1 MEGGLYRERDG
12 EAPKAFQ
19 YIGYGQ
25 REYESMEQLD
35 ADFKSTLQSG
45 IVKEV
50 NRLNN
55 IYLSM
60 LKLLIKEE
68 NLEEKVEK
76 IKSLLNVNPGDELNK
91 IYIRDIKDDESFN
104 DSLFFIP
111 VVQQLFKLT
120 NKE

>member
-1 MEGGLYRERDG
+1 
-12 EAPKAFQ
+12 
-19 YIGYGQ
+19 
-25 REYESMEQLD
+25 
-35 ADFKSTLQSG
+35 
-45 IVKEV
+45 
-50 NRLNN
+50 
-55 IYLSM
+55 M